1 MSLGYDDV
9 IYQYH
14 KQSEGVT
21 VATVQED
28 SQELK
33 EMIRLKNTKGGALSV
48 NIIKGPLCLHH

>member
-1 MSLGYDDV
+1 MDQHSVCEQPYRLTLLKYHKIREDLMSLGYDDV

-28 SQELK
+28 S
-33 EMIRLKNTKGGALSV
+33 
-48 NIIKGPLCLHH
+48 